1 MSNPIKIVVIHDGLI
16 PKVDPLLIELQI
28 KFGMDEVVHYENS
41 NDGLDYVLKN
51 LNQKIIVI
59 LDMNFSKGELSGLQ
73 VFKNIREKTAL
84 VYIILITADE
94 VIKIKNEDLIFLI
107 NHDAFALESVTT
119 DYSKIIGLV
128 ENASHKLDA
137 RVDAILEDWITK
149 QSIEKRAKPYL
160 KTKEGKTYTLDDIL
174 ESIRQQTAIGKQ
186 MERNI
191 LKLAVDLLTRQ
202 KTALND

>member
-1 MSNPIKIVVIHDGLI
+1 MTAPTKIVVIHDGLI
-16 PKVDPLLIELQI
+16 PKVDPLLVELEI
-28 KFGMDEVVHYENS
+28 KFGEDAVIHYENS
-41 NDGLDYVLKN
+41 NDGLDYVLSN
-51 LNQKIIVI
+51 LNQKIIVV

-94 VIKIKNEDLIFLI
+94 AIKIKNEDLIFLI
-107 NHDAFALESVTT
+107 NHDAFALESVTA
-119 DYSKIIGLV
+119 DYSRIIFLV
-128 ENASHKLDA
+128 ESASHKLDA
-137 RVDAILEDWITK
+137 RVDAVLEDWITK
-149 QSIEKRAKPYL
+149 QSADKRAKPYL
-160 KTKEGKTYTLDDIL
+160 QTKDGKTYSLDDIL

-202 KTALND
+202 KSKLDD

>member
-1 MSNPIKIVVIHDGLI
+1 MKNATKIVIIHDGLI
-16 PKVDPLLIELQI
+16 PKVDPLLVELQI
-28 KFGMDEVVHYENS
+28 KFGLNDVIHYENS
-41 NDGLDYVLKN
+41 NDGLDYVITN
-51 LNQKIIVI
+51 LNEKMIVI

-119 DYSKIIGLV
+119 DYSRIISLV
-128 ENASHKLDA
+128 ESASHKLDA
-137 RVDAILEDWITK
+137 RVDAVLEDWISK
-149 QSIEKRAKPYL
+149 QSADKRAKPYL
-160 KTKEGKTYTLDDIL
+160 QTKDGKVYTLDNIL
-174 ESIRQQTAIGKQ
+174 ESIRQQTSIGKQ

-191 LKLAVDLLTRQ
+191 LKLAVELLTS
-202 KTALND
+202 KNAKLDD

>member
-1 MSNPIKIVVIHDGLI
+1 MGTLTKIVVIHDGLI
-16 PKVDPLLIELQI
+16 PKVDPLLVELQL
-28 KFGMDEVVHYENS
+28 KFGLDEVIHYENS
-41 NDGLDYVLKN
+41 NDGLDYVLN
-51 LNQKIIVI
+51 HLNQKMIVI
-59 LDMNFSKGELSGLQ
+59 LDMNFSKGELTGLQ

-107 NHDAFALESVTT
+107 NHDAFALEGVTS
-119 DYSKIIGLV
+119 DYLKIISLV

-137 RVDAILEDWITK
+137 RVDAVLEDWITK
-149 QSIEKRAKPYL
+149 QSEEKRAKPYL
-160 KTKEGKTYTLDDIL
+160 KTKDGKTYTLDNIL

-191 LKLAVDLLTRQ
+191 LKLSVDLLTRQ
-202 KTALND
+202 KTKLDD